1 MQSSVPDSI
10 DLIRFSECPFVAQ
23 RYQSLEEKLKG
34 LDTLVADGVG
44 AEQVAAIVS
53 RWTGIPVTRLSRTES
68 ERMMGLGDR
77 LGARVVGQPKAV
89 RAVADAVLRAR
100 AGLGAG
106 APHDH
111 CWHLGCPAII
121 VRTGAR
127 PVGSFLF
134 MGPTGVGKTELAKA
148 LAVELFD
155 DEKQI
160 VRLDMSEFLEQV
172 RNLSTET

>member
-1 MQSSVPDSI
+1 MQSSVPDSV
-10 DLIRFSECPFVAQ
+10 DLIRSPECPFVAQ

-106 APHDH
+106 A
-111 CWHLGCPAII
+111 
-121 VRTGAR
+121 R

-172 RNLSTET
+172 RSLSTET